1 MFGSDKTFNIIAESL
16 ALFYDVLYLIDC
28 DSHNYA
34 EFISDKAAGDI
45 SLKCKGDDFFADL
58 TRNVAKMIYPADQ
71 KAVLDA
77 VKKENLIGELKT
89 QRQFTTD
96 YRLSIDDKTQYSR
109 LTAMWARDNTH
120 LIIGVEYIGDE
131 FRIKPE
137 HNRSACSKRTA
148 GLHDEL
154 TGAKNET
161 AFYLLERTVQR
172 NILNG
177 LDYLPFALLSCDI
190 NDITKF
196 NDANGQDAGDEYI
209 KASCSLIQKTFNH
222 SPVYRLGK
230 DEFAVFLSSID
241 YENRDVLLKDFQEQI
256 LKNLKTGSGPVIA
269 SGVAVFN
276 EKNDRL
282 FTEVLERAD
291 IMMFENKKWLKAGA
305 PDKTSYGPDSLEVPV
320 PPERKKKLDALF
332 DAFSVVAEGTYIFVC
347 DMRYDYSRWSRAAVS
362 CFGLPSEYM
371 FNAGGIWES
380 HIHPDD
386 VETYRSGI
394 DDIFTGNALG
404 HDMQYRARKLNGEYN
419 VCTCRGVVL
428 RDKNELPEFFCGSIR
443 NHGVQGHIDPLTGLS
458 NLYGFFEDMEAHI
471 MRNNEMHICM
481 IGIGKFSEI
490 NEVYGYHFG
499 NMVLQRFGRYLF
511 DNLGNSGSVYR
522 LDGTKFAIISTSIK
536 PDEMRKRYEKLR
548 TYFRQGFLI
557 DDKSI
562 ILDLNSGL
570 LTVDNFSVDYQ
581 TVYACLNF
589 AYGESKVRRQGDMVE
604 FYNDLNDENK
614 HRIEKLNAI
623 RGSVMKDYQG
633 FYLLYQPVVDA
644 VTEKITG
651 AEALLRWKNDEY
663 GMVPPDHF
671 IPILEKDPIFF
682 ELGQWILK
690 NAMLGAKQLLKKF
703 PHFIINVNLS
713 YSQLEK
719 PNFVDMVLETIE
731 ETQFPPEN
739 LCLEITERC
748 KLLDMELLKNI
759 IVNLRGRGIK
769 IALDDF
775 GTGFSSMGLVKTLP
789 FDVIKIDRSFVVKI
803 EDDMKERTFIKTF
816 AEVSSTYGAKV
827 CVEGIET
834 AGMRHILL
842 NYHVNSLQ
850 GYYYSRPVELD
861 KLIEISG

>member
-1 MFGSDKTFNIIAESL
+1 MFDNDKTFNIIAESL

-28 DSHNYA
+28 NSHNYA
-34 EFISDKAAGDI
+34 EFISDKSEGDI
-45 SLKCKGDDFFADL
+45 SLNCKGEDFFADL
-58 TRNVAKMIYPADQ
+58 AKNVPKMVYPADQ
-71 KAVLDA
+71 KVVLSA
-77 VKKENLIGELKT
+77 LKKENLLGELET

-96 YRLSIDDKTQYSR
+96 YRLTIDGKTRYSR
-109 LTAMWARDNTH
+109 LTAMRARGNTH
-120 LIIGVEYIGDE
+120 LIIGVEYIGNDL
-131 FRIKPE
+131 RIKPLK
-137 HNRSACSKRTA
+137 HSSAPDERAT
-148 GLHDEL
+148 GLNDEL

-172 NILNG
+172 NILIG
-177 LDYLPFALLSCDI
+177 LDYLPFGILSCDI
-190 NDITKF
+190 NDLSKINEAK
-196 NDANGQDAGDEYI
+196 GQAAADEYI
-209 KASCSLIQKTFNH
+209 KSSYRLIRKTFTH
-222 SPVYRLGK
+222 SAVYRIGIDK
-230 DEFAVFLSSID
+230 FAVFLSSVD
-241 YENRDVLLKDFQEQI
+241 YENRNVLLTDFQEQAV
-256 LKNLKTGSGPVIA
+256 KNLKTGSGPVVA
-269 SGVAVFN
+269 SGVAVFDK
-276 EKNDRL
+276 KNDRL

-291 IMMFENKKWLKAGA
+291 IMMSENKKWLKQGA
-305 PDKTSYGPDSLEVPV
+305 PAKASYGPDSLEAPV
-320 PPERKKKLDALF
+320 PPERKKKIDSLF

-371 FNAGGIWES
+371 FNAGKIWES

-386 VETYRSGI
+386 VKTYHTGI
-394 DDIFTGNALG
+394 DDIFSGNAVG

-419 VCTCRGVVL
+419 VCTCRGVVI
-428 RDKNELPEFFCGSIR
+428 RDKNEQPEFFCGSIR
-443 NHGVQGHIDPLTGLS
+443 NHGLQGHIDPLTGLR

-471 MRNNEMHICM
+471 LRNNEIHICM

-499 NMVLQRFGRYLF
+499 NIVLQKFGRHLL
-511 DNLGNSGSVYR
+511 DDLGSAGSVYR

-536 PDEMRKRYEKLR
+536 PGEMSERYENLR

-557 DDKSI
+557 DDISI

-570 LTVDNFSVDYQ
+570 LTVNNFSMDYQ

-623 RGSVMKDYQG
+623 RGSVTKNYQG

-690 NAMLGAKQLLKKF
+690 NAMLGAKQLLEKH
-703 PHFIINVNLS
+703 PGFIINVNLS
-713 YSQLEK
+713 YTQLEK

-731 ETQFPPEN
+731 EVQFPPEN

-748 KLLDMELLKNI
+748 KLLDMELLKNV

-775 GTGFSSMGLVKTLP
+775 GTGFSSMGLLKTLP
-789 FDVIKIDRSFVVKI
+789 FDVIKIDRSFVIRI
-803 EDDMKERTFIKTF
+803 EDDTKERTFIKTF

-842 NYHVNSLQ
+842 NYHINSLQ
-850 GYYYSRPVELD
+850 GYYYSRPIELD
-861 KLIEISG
+861 KLIKLSE